1 MQYVNVPTPQGGTVE
16 MVCIHSRGASLADKI
31 RKMENFFVLPYA
43 GHAYEYIFTN
53 ITPIGSA
60 IHISQEM

>member
-1 MQYVNVPTPQGGTVE
+1 MYQHPRVAPWKWSAFIQV
-16 MVCIHSRGASLADKI
+16 RGASLADKV